1 MTKYFAVPVAVLA
14 LLLGLSLENGRRV
27 ESDAARWLTAAE
39 TSTAAAERE
48 NWPEA
53 RDILREARESWESRK
68 PWLHIVTAHDE
79 LEAADA
85 LFAEADSFAQ
95 ERDMAEFRA
104 AAAQLAVQLRVVSDM
119 QQLTLRNIL

>member
-27 ESDAARWLTAAE
+27 ESDAAKWLEAVEAA
-39 TSTAAAERE
+39 TGSAERE

-68 PWLHIVTAHDE
+68 PWLHVVTAHDE